1 MTLDV
6 QMPFYELIETEVIFC
21 RSWVLLLKNNQKKFI
36 YFLLERPGKLILD
49 GTHNESKIKEGFRGE
64 LIRWRLQLWNS
75 EK

>member
-1 MTLDV
+1 MGT
-6 QMPFYELIETEVIFC
+6 FIEEQT
-21 RSWVLLLKNNQKKFI
+21 KNVI